1 MTNDDSHGAQGTPPP
16 PPGGM
21 APPPP
26 PPAPPGAPA
35 PAPQPPA
42 PAPAAPVAAP
52 APAYAPQPQY
62 AAQQPPAAP
71 PKKRNGAVI
80 AVIITI
86 LLLCIAASCIGVFLF
101 AASGSNDTEAISQAE
116 VHFTAAENSVAKVEE
131 AITAAGDAEDPEA
144 VSAAVDQ
151 ADAALRVGRDEIAAA
166 KASIEQIEDSQGKT
180 DYLAALDAATA
191 TLDGLQDL
199 VAYMDTASGMVAK
212 AAQAAEVVAQANSAM
227 ESAISRA
234 NGNSY
239 STMASK
245 AALAAKL
252 YAQAT
257 ILFEEADKLDKSA
270 GFKKAAAYAEKRRQQ
285 ANIVIRMAS
294 EGRAGRVSA
303 YNADIKRQ
311 AALGKA
317 AVAIGLPA
325 IVTDPAWAE
334 NRLASL
340 TESITAEAARVDDLR
355 LKALTELEYR
365 P

>member
-1 MTNDDSHGAQGTPPP
+1 MTSDDDARTAQGNPP

-26 PPAPPGAPA
+26 PPATGAPTPPPPAAAPA
-35 PAPQPPA
+35 PAPSP
-42 PAPAAPVAAP
+42 PAAP
-52 APAYAPQPQY
+52 AYPVAPQPQY
-62 AAQQPPAAP
+62 AAPQPPAAP

-80 AVIITI
+80 AIILTI
-86 LLLCIAASCIGVFLF
+86 LFLCIAASCIGVSLF
-101 AASGSNDTEAISQAE
+101 AASGSDDTEAITQAE
-116 VHFTAAENSVAKVEE
+116 THFTAAETSVAKVEE
-131 AITAAGDAEDPEA
+131 AITAAGEAEDSDA
-144 VSAAVDQ
+144 VAAAVDQ
-151 ADAALRVGRDEIAAA
+151 ADAAIRVARDEIAAA
-166 KASIEQIEDSQGKT
+166 RASIEQIEDSQGKT

-191 TLDGLQDL
+191 TLDGLQNL
-199 VAYMDTASGMVAK
+199 VVYMKTASGMAAK
-212 AAQAAEVVAQANSAM
+212 ATQAAAVISQANTAM
-227 ESAISRA
+227 ENAVSRA

-239 STMASK
+239 ATMAAK

-285 ANIVIRMAS
+285 ANIVIRMAA
-294 EGRAGRVSA
+294 EGKAGRVSA

-325 IVTDPAWAE
+325 IATDPDWAE
-334 NRLASL
+334 KRLSSL
-340 TESITAEAARVDDLR
+340 SESITVEAARVDDLR